1 MKSFYVEPFNVVVR
15 VYSKDEFDRFVSE
28 SGVDAESCDQN
39 DHGEV
44 FHNSVWI
51 STNENHIIVHEA
63 VHLNDWIIG
72 QHLGMDNISLDST
85 TELRAYMVEYLA
97 RKIGECL

>member
-15 VYSKDEFDRFVSE
+15 VYSKDEFARFVAE
-28 SGVDAESCDQN
+28 TNADADAN
-39 DHGEV
+39 NHG
-44 FHNSVWI
+44 H
-51 STNENHIIVHEA
+51 TCENAIWVGTHDRDTCVHEA